1 MSDTERRVIGDIVRF
16 NLSPLQIIQII
27 KFQVEETNNQYA
39 TTTV

>member
-1 MSDTERRVIGDIVRF
+1 MSDTETRVIGDIVRF
-16 NLSPLQIIQII
+16 NLPPLEIIQII